1 LLLVVVHVEFS
12 SESLCTLSKAD
23 FNALILLLCHVLL
36 LQGIHLQPGNIVPMR
51 GHLVEDIEAYNVTS
65 AAAAPA
71 PAMQQQQ
78 QQQQQQDKPLT
89 TISKWFQSHN
99 YVAPRHDGLTSAA
112 APLGAASSAAAAA
125 AAAAAA
131 GLAAEAAAQ
140 QQQQLDLGS
149 ITQQQYRM
157 LEQSVKQ

>member
-1 LLLVVVHVEFS
+1 
-12 SESLCTLSKAD
+12 
-23 FNALILLLCHVLL
+23 
-36 LQGIHLQPGNIVPMR
+36 MR
-51 GHLVEDIEAYNVTS
+51 GHLVEDIEAYNVTTAT
-65 AAAAPA
+65 AAAAP

-78 QQQQQQDKPLT
+78 HDKPLT

-99 YVAPRHDGLTSAA
+99 YVAPGHDGLTAAAAA

-131 GLAAEAAAQ
+131 GLAAESAA

-149 ITQQQYRM
+149 ITLQQHRM